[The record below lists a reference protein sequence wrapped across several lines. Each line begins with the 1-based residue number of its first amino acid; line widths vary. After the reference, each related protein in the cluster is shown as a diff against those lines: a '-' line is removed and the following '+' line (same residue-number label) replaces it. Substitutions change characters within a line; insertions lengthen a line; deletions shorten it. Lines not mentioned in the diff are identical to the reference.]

1 MFGILAILSFFITYS
16 ICATQI
22 HGPLSNDFQQWL
34 SRNGYQNYDFVR
46 ADYGTQGSYGGKTEN
61 SSTISH
67 VPVIFIHGNSD
78 AALYMSKTASG
89 WTNSIQYFLDKGF
102 TQAELYATSWGD
114 TNTMNAAKRTHNC
127 NDLSRLRSFVQAVL
141 AYTGAPKVSLIT
153 HSMGVTLGRKLIK
166 GGQVLEEDGYCNLGN
181 PITSNID
188 VLLGLAGGNFGL
200 CSCEGA
206 GVLEPTCNKQNGF
219 WPGDTCGLNTY
230 TCGANP
236 LPFPCNGPTYSN
248 LLMAMNMDNVREAS
262 MVFSAWSKADDLI
275 LFGDQVW
282 GRPTSLIPTSSGKVV
297 YTSYTHMQTKENTAA
312 DQYTMVVK
320 KTLPTSDMNGISQSD
335 FVM

>member
-1 MFGILAILSFFITYS
+1 MYGHQVAII
-16 ICATQI
+16 I
-22 HGPLSNDFQQWL
+22 
-34 SRNGYQNYDFVR
+34 NGYQNYDFVR

-61 SSTISH
+61 SST
-67 VPVIFIHGNSD
+67 
-78 AALYMSKTASG
+78 
-89 WTNSIQYFLDKGF
+89 YFLDKGF

-166 GGQVLEEDGYCNLGN
+166 GGQ
-181 PITSNID
+181 
-188 VLLGLAGGNFGL
+188 
-200 CSCEGA
+200 
-206 GVLEPTCNKQNGF
+206 NGF

-262 MVFSAWSKADDLI
+262 IVFSAWSKGEPFSFYQIEFIGNSPHFPLNKIAADDLI

-282 GRPTSLIPTSSGKVV
+282 GRPTSLIPTSSGKISIAQGLSLSLV
-297 YTSYTHMQTKENTAA
+297 TAL
-312 DQYTMVVK
+312 
-320 KTLPTSDMNGISQSD
+320 LPL
-335 FVM
+335 